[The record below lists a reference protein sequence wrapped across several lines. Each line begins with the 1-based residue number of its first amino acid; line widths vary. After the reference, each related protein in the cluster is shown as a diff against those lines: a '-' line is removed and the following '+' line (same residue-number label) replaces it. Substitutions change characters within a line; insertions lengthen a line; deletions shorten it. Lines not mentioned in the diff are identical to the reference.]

1 MNPRFSDTITEINGR
16 TLDLLMQRPKSY
28 IIPHHILFIMLVY
41 INGKYV
47 PEEQATVSIFDHGFL
62 YGDGVFEGI
71 RAYNGRV
78 FRLKEHVDR
87 LFDSAKAIDL
97 DPGITRAEMAE
108 IIKETLR
115 KNGLKDAYIRPI
127 ISRGVGTMG
136 LDPRRCE
143 TPSIICA
150 ASAWGAMYGDLYET
164 GLTAVTV
171 CVRRNPPDTLPPNIK
186 SLNYLN
192 NILGKIEANYKGG
205 DEAIFLDRTGKLA
218 EGSGDN
224 IYLVKD
230 GVLYTPPTINNLK
243 GITRIVLL
251 DICAELGIHYEVCE
265 LGLFDLY
272 TADEVMVTGTAAEI
286 CAITKI
292 DGRTIGT
299 GVPGPVYKKLLPAFQ
314 METQNSGDAY

>member
-1 MNPRFSDTITEINGR
+1 
-16 TLDLLMQRPKSY
+16 
-28 IIPHHILFIMLVY
+28 MLVY
-41 INGKYV
+41 VNGKFV

-78 FRLKEHVDR
+78 FRLQEHIER

-97 DPGITRAEMAE
+97 KPGITREEMCE

-115 KNGLKDAYIRPI
+115 KNNLKDAYIRPI
-127 ISRGVGTMG
+127 ISRGFGSMG
-136 LDPRRCE
+136 LDPRGCT

-150 ASAWGAMYGDLYET
+150 ASPWGAMYGDLYET

-224 IYLVKD
+224 IYLVKN

-243 GITRIVLL
+243 GITRYVLL
-251 DICAELGIHYEVCE
+251 DLCAKNGIKTEVCE

-286 CAITKI
+286 CAIIKV
-292 DGRTIGT
+292 DGREIGN
-299 GVPGPVYKKLLPAFQ
+299 GKPGAVYKSLLTAYQ
-314 METQNSGDAY
+314 NETQTTGEAF

>member
-1 MNPRFSDTITEINGR
+1 
-16 TLDLLMQRPKSY
+16 
-28 IIPHHILFIMLVY
+28 MLVY
-41 INGKYV
+41 VNGKFV

-71 RAYNGRV
+71 RAYNKRV
-78 FRLKEHVDR
+78 FRLQEHVDR

-97 DPGITRAEMAE
+97 NPGITKDEMCT

-115 KNGLKDAYIRPI
+115 KNDLKDAYIRPI
-127 ISRGVGTMG
+127 ITRGIGSMG
-136 LDPRRCE
+136 LDPRSCE
-143 TPSIICA
+143 APSIICA
-150 ASAWGAMYGDLYET
+150 ASPWGAMYGDLYET

-224 IYLVKD
+224 IYLVKN

-243 GITRIVLL
+243 GITRHVLL
-251 DICAELGIHYEVCE
+251 ELCEKLGIKAEVCE

-286 CAITKI
+286 CAITKV
-292 DGRTIGT
+292 DGREIGT
-299 GVPGPVYKKLLPAFQ
+299 GKPGAVYKKLLAAYQ
-314 METQNSGDAY
+314 QETQNKGDAY

>member
-1 MNPRFSDTITEINGR
+1 
-16 TLDLLMQRPKSY
+16 
-28 IIPHHILFIMLVY
+28 MLVY
-41 INGKYV
+41 VNGKFV

-71 RAYNGRV
+71 RAYNKRV
-78 FRLKEHVDR
+78 FRLQEHVDR

-97 DPGITRAEMAE
+97 NPGITKDEMCT

-115 KNGLKDAYIRPI
+115 KNDLKDAYIRPI
-127 ISRGVGTMG
+127 ITRGIGSMG
-136 LDPRRCE
+136 LDPRSCE
-143 TPSIICA
+143 APSIICA
-150 ASAWGAMYGDLYET
+150 ASPWGAMYGDLYET

-224 IYLVKD
+224 IYLVKN

-243 GITRIVLL
+243 GITRHVLL
-251 DICAELGIHYEVCE
+251 ELCEKLGIKAEVCE

-286 CAITKI
+286 CTITKV
-292 DGRTIGT
+292 DGREIGT
-299 GVPGPVYKKLLPAFQ
+299 GKPGAVYKKLLAAYQ
-314 METQNSGDAY
+314 QETQNKGDAY

>member
-1 MNPRFSDTITEINGR
+1 
-16 TLDLLMQRPKSY
+16 
-28 IIPHHILFIMLVY
+28 MLVY
-41 INGKYV
+41 VDGKFV
-47 PEEQATVSIFDHGFL
+47 PEEEATVSVFDHGFL

-78 FRLKEHVDR
+78 FRLQEHVDR

-97 DPGITRAEMAE
+97 NPGISKDEMSE

-115 KNGLKDAYIRPI
+115 KNNLKFAYIRPI
-127 ISRGVGTMG
+127 ISRGKGTMG
-136 LDPRRCE
+136 LDPTKCPKP
-143 TPSIICA
+143 TIVCA
-150 ASAWGAMYGDLYET
+150 AAPTGAMYGDLYDT
-164 GLTAVTV
+164 GITAVTV
-171 CVRRNPPDTLPPNIK
+171 CVRRNTPDTLPPNVK

-224 IYLVKD
+224 IYLVKN

-243 GITRIVLL
+243 GITRMVILEL
-251 DICAELGIHYEVCE
+251 AAKLGIKVEICE

-272 TADEVMVTGTAAEI
+272 TADEVIVSGTMAELCPI
-286 CAITKI
+286 VKI
-292 DGRTIGT
+292 DGRVVGT
-299 GVPGPVYKKLLPAFQ
+299 GKPGDICKKILKAFQ
-314 METQNSGDAY
+314 EETKNTGATY

>member
-1 MNPRFSDTITEINGR
+1 MGMLRINPQQPNNSANEITLYSSTANIE
-16 TLDLLMQRPKSY
+16 Y
-28 IIPHHILFIMLVY
+28 MLVY
-41 INGKYV
+41 VNGNFV
-47 PEEQATVSIFDHGFL
+47 PEDEATVSIFDHGFL

-71 RAYNGRV
+71 RAYNGKV

-97 DPGITRAEMAE
+97 EPGITRDEMAE

-115 KNGLKDAYIRPI
+115 KNNLQNAYIRPI
-127 ISRGVGTMG
+127 ISRGKGTMG
-136 LDPRRCE
+136 LDPRKCE
-143 TPSIICA
+143 KPSIICA
-150 ASAWGAMYGDLYET
+150 ASEWGAMYGDLYDT
-164 GLTAVTV
+164 GMTAVTV
-171 CVRRNPPDTLPPNIK
+171 CVRRNTPDSLPPNIK

-224 IYLVKD
+224 IYLIKD

-243 GITRIVLL
+243 GITRLVLL
-251 DICAELGIHYEVCE
+251 GLAEKLGIKVEICE

-272 TADEVMVTGTAAEI
+272 TADEVIVSGTAAEL
-286 CAITKI
+286 CAIVKI
-292 DGRTIGT
+292 DGRAIGT
-299 GVPGPVYKKLLPAFQ
+299 GVPGPVYKKLLADFQ
-314 METQNSGDAY
+314 EETKIGDAY

>member
-1 MNPRFSDTITEINGR
+1 MNPRFSDTITEINAR
-16 TLDLLMQRPKSY
+16 TPDLLMQRPKSY

-243 GITRIVLL
+243 GITRLVLL